1 MLLIL
6 QSLVMLLKPIPD
18 GSVSIV
24 TFFVNLSVYVQTF
37 SIKKNLKRK
46 AKPRKTLGLEKHIL
60 VWNVDKVTVAVELK
74 TFN

>member
-37 SIKKNLKRK
+37 SIKSETREKLN
-46 AKPRKTLGLEKHIL
+46 LEKH
-60 VWNVDKVTVAVELK
+60 WDSKN
-74 TFN
+74 TFWFEK